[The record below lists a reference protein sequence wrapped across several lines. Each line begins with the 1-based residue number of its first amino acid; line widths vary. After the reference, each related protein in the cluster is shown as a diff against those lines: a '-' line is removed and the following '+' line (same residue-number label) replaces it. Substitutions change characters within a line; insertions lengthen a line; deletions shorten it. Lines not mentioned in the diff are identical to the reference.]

1 VIGKMIPADQD
12 IAGARVRKRFMHHG
26 EWLEAGRYLAVNEV
40 LSISPRN
47 RAALVEKGFLELRP
61 IPDPNKTADLLNL
74 LDLIAQVDRQPLEE
88 GLRARLMERLVSALP
103 RPQGT
108 PTFRQVG
115 LLWGDKR
122 LFLEVVPK
130 ELTTLDLVRASV
142 FHQGIQV
149 VGYSKAGA
157 WAANRL
163 KGMPFEGSAR
173 RMKDAY
179 EKVQG
184 ALPPEHRRPRTW
196 KRRSPLNSPH

>member
-1 VIGKMIPADQD
+1 VTGKMIPADQD
-12 IAGARVRKRFMHHG
+12 IAGACVRKRFMHHG

-61 IPDPNKTADLLNL
+61 IPDPNKTADLLDL

-88 GLRARLMERLVSALP
+88 GLRSRLMERLVSLVP
-103 RPQGT
+103 RPQGA

-130 ELTTLDLVRASV
+130 ELTTLDLARASV
-142 FHQGIQV
+142 FHQGINAES
-149 VGYSKAGA
+149 YSKAGE
-157 WAANRL
+157 WAAKQS
-163 KGMPFEGSAR
+163 KGMFWEGSAR
-173 RMKDAY
+173 MMKEAY
-179 EKVQG
+179 GKVQR
-184 ALPPEHRRPRTW
+184 ALPPEHRRPQTW